1 MLGRWLTGLSV
12 LLCAS
17 AGALAQ
23 SPADSWPSRTV
34 RVIVPIA
41 AGSGID
47 IVARAVSQ
55 QLAKQ
60 LGRPFVI
67 ENRPGAA
74 TTTGAAAVAG
84 AAPDGYTILFHSVA
98 LTVTPST
105 MANLPYEVTRDLA
118 GIMPITNTPLL
129 LVTPPGKFKSV
140 GDLVAKAK
148 AENGTMNYATPG
160 YGAAAHFTTERFR
173 LSAGFEAQ
181 QIPFRGTV
189 EAVTEVVAG
198 RVAFYFAPL
207 TTVQSLIQEGRLDA
221 LATTSKKRVST
232 LPNVPTTI
240 EAGYPD
246 SDFDFWVGMFV
257 PAKTPRDVVDKL
269 YTESR
274 RAAELPELRAQL
286 AAIGGEPMEAMTPGE
301 FDDYVRKEIARNA
314 AIAKAA
320 GIKPK

>member
-1 MLGRWLTGLSV
+1 MLSV
-12 LLCAS
+12 VIWTSGAWAETS
-17 AGALAQ
+17 AE
-23 SPADSWPSRTV
+23 WPSRAV
-34 RVIVPIA
+34 RAIVPIA

-60 LGRPFVI
+60 LGRPFVV
-67 ENRPGAA
+67 ENRPGGA
-74 TTTGAAAVAG
+74 TTTGAAAVAS

-105 MANLPYEVTRDLA
+105 MANLPYDVARDLA
-118 GIMPITNTPLL
+118 GVMPITNTPLL
-129 LVTPPGKFKSV
+129 LVSPPGRFKSV
-140 GDLVAKAK
+140 ADLVAKAK
-148 AENGTMNYATPG
+148 AEKGAMNYATPG

-189 EAVTEVVAG
+189 EALTEVVAG

-221 LATTSKKRVST
+221 LATTSRKRVSA
-232 LPNVPTTI
+232 LPNVPTTT

-257 PAKTPRDVVDKL
+257 PSKTPRDIVEKL
-269 YTESR
+269 YLETR
-274 RAAELPELRAQL
+274 KAAELPELRAQL
-286 AAIGGEPMEAMTPGE
+286 AAIGGEPMEAMKPGE
-301 FDDYVRKEIARNA
+301 FDEYVRNEIARNK

-320 GIKPK
+320 GITPK